1 MVRTLN
7 STEARAYYERFAQNQ
22 ESQGWYEDA
31 ALDWLARHGD
41 FGQAKS
47 LLEIGCGTGRFA
59 QQLLTRHS
67 PDGARYVGLDISWA
81 MLTSARDRL
90 PRTGTPLVQGDVTA
104 GLPFA
109 AGRFDRVIAAYL
121 LDLLSEQEART
132 LIGEARRVL
141 APGGLLCLASLG
153 TASSPGL
160 SRVTG
165 WLWSAV
171 QGLAPALVGG
181 CRPVELSSKLDPAH
195 WRIVARTTV
204 EPWSVASQA
213 LIARRR

>member
-1 MVRTLN
+1 LVKRAFAANRKGWHEIMVRTLN

-141 APGGLLCLASLG
+141 A
-153 TASSPGL
+153 
-160 SRVTG
+160 
-165 WLWSAV
+165 
-171 QGLAPALVGG
+171 
-181 CRPVELSSKLDPAH
+181 
-195 WRIVARTTV
+195 
-204 EPWSVASQA
+204 
-213 LIARRR
+213 